1 MGLWQWFRSFIASLG
16 LYKLEANILFVGMS
30 LALAF
35 DAIMPSF
42 WPLMF
47 AFLVVGLDNA
57 GKSTLLARIRDDSV
71 SMFTPTLRPVVKE
84 FVCQHFAFVV

>member
-1 MGLWQWFRSFIASLG
+1 LL
-16 LYKLEANILFVGMS
+16 
-30 LALAF
+30 
-35 DAIMPSF
+35 
-42 WPLMF
+42 
-47 AFLVVGLDNA
+47 VGLDNA